1 MVAMLCIHRSAR
13 ASIMRMVRF
22 ILTVTMLAAARA
34 ACGQSLIDPAKNAQ
48 LAEYFE
54 PGKDDKLLRC
64 EATPIRPSL
73 NFSFRFQ
80 SGYVFRVPLK
90 QFEGA
95 GHRWSILT
103 RVRPA
108 DGGGP
113 SVLGV
118 EYLLPRVPKT
128 KSLAEWGGVFWVGE
142 GSYMVDWLLF
152 DELDRV
158 CRKEWKIE
166 AKLSSRERGLDPGIA
181 PGKVAEV
188 SFRSWSPQETR
199 AVDAPVLDRLTIFL
213 HAAPLFPRLTRLR
226 VQDRLTLLGSLS
238 SLLESVRARAVRLV
252 IFNLDQQKELFR
264 DDNFTPGAF
273 PRAAQS
279 MSSLQLQVV
288 DYHVLAN
295 QRGHVDLLK
304 DLVNQEVGAAQ
315 PADAVIFLG
324 PAGRYLDKVPKNAI
338 DEHASDRT
346 QFFYLQYKPYV
357 RASAEFPDSI
367 ELAVRKVHGRKL
379 VIRTPE
385 DFAKSIKQM
394 ETQILAR
401 N

>member
-1 MVAMLCIHRSAR
+1 
-13 ASIMRMVRF
+13 MVRF
-22 ILTVTMLAAARA
+22 IATATVLASMQAV
-34 ACGQSLIDPAKNAQ
+34 CGQSLIDRAKNAQ
-48 LAEYFE
+48 LADYFE
-54 PGKDDKLLRC
+54 PHKDDKLLRC

-80 SGYVFRVPLK
+80 SGYLFRVPLN

-95 GHRWSILT
+95 GHRWTILT

-108 DGGGP
+108 NESAP
-113 SVLGV
+113 SLLGV
-118 EYLLPRVPKT
+118 EYVLPRVPKT
-128 KSLAEWGGVFWVGE
+128 RSVVEWGGVFWIGE
-142 GSYMVDWLLF
+142 GSYTIDWLLF

-158 CRKEWKIE
+158 CRKTWKIE
-166 AKLSSRERGLDPGIA
+166 AKLSSGEHGVDPGIA

-188 SFRSWSPQETR
+188 SFRGWSPQET
-199 AVDAPVLDRLTIFL
+199 AKVDAPVLDRLTIFL

-226 VQDRLTLLGSLS
+226 VQDRLTLLGSLA
-238 SLLESVRARAVRLV
+238 SLLESVPARAVRLV

-264 DDNFTPGAF
+264 DDNFTPQAF
-273 PRAAQS
+273 PRAARS
-279 MSSLQLQVV
+279 MSSLQLEVV
-288 DYHVLAN
+288 DYHVLTN
-295 QRGHVDLLK
+295 QRGHIDLLK
-304 DLVNQEVGAAQ
+304 DLMNQELESGK

-324 PAGRYLDKVPKNAI
+324 PGGRYLDKVPKNAF
-338 DEHASDRT
+338 DEQPGDRMH
-346 QFFYLQYKPYV
+346 FFYLQYKPFM
-357 RASAEFPDSI
+357 RARAEFPDSI

-385 DFAKSIKQM
+385 DFAKSIKQV

>member
-1 MVAMLCIHRSAR
+1 MFCIQRLTR
-13 ASIMRMVRF
+13 ASIMRMVRL
-22 ILTVTMLAAARA
+22 ILTVTLLAAARA
-34 ACGQSLIDPAKNAQ
+34 ACGQSVIDPGKNAQ

-54 PGKDDKLLRC
+54 PHKEDKLLRC
-64 EATPIRPSL
+64 DASPIRPSL

-90 QFEGA
+90 QFEGG

-108 DGGGP
+108 DGGAP
-113 SVLGV
+113 SLLGV
-118 EYLLPRVPKT
+118 EYALPRVSKT
-128 KSLAEWGGVFWVGE
+128 KSVVEWGGVFWVGE
-142 GSYMVDWLLF
+142 GSYVVDWMLF
-152 DELDRV
+152 DELNRV
-158 CRKEWKIE
+158 CRKEWKID
-166 AKLSSRERGLDPGIA
+166 AKLSSREHGVDPGIA

-188 SFRSWSPQETR
+188 SFRGWSPQET
-199 AVDAPVLDRLTIFL
+199 ADVPVLNRLTIFL

-226 VQDRLTLLGSLS
+226 VQDRLTLLGSLA
-238 SLLESVRARAVRLV
+238 SLLESVPARAVRLV

-264 DDNFTPGAF
+264 DDDFTPEAF
-273 PRAAQS
+273 PRAARS

-338 DEHASDRT
+338 EEHPGDRT
-346 QFFYLQYKPYV
+346 HFFYLQYKPYM
-357 RASAEFPDSI
+357 RETAEFPDSI

-385 DFAKSIKQM
+385 DFAKSIKQV
-394 ETQILAR
+394 EAQILAR